1 MKTLKSY
8 WESADLKIIFMAV
21 AYYLAARIGL
31 FLAFENTNTSPVWP
45 PSGIAFALILLLGYR
60 SWPGITIGALIANIL
75 VFFGNEAAPVS
86 NLILASTII
95 AIGNTAEA
103 LAGYFLM
110 KRFIKSNNIFAKT
123 NDTYKFICI
132 AVFMSTISALLGPFG
147 LWISEI
153 IRTELYTEISLLW
166 WIGDIVG
173 ILLFTPFILSWK
185 NKFEFRVT
193 KEKALEVFIYL
204 VLFGTFVT
212 LFQISGISDAIEKS
226 IPFLVMPFL
235 IWLGYRFNLQTAMTA
250 ALVTSVAAIYFTI
263 QHQGPFQL
271 NTTNNSLILL
281 QVFVGVISITLI
293 ILSSTVSERNVA
305 QREIETF
312 SENLEMKVQARTK
325 ALNEEIK
332 TRKKAE
338 ENIIKSN
345 QELRKTNEELDS
357 FVYSVSHDLRA
368 PISSVM
374 GLINLATKEE
384 DPKMV
389 KQYLD
394 MMNKSIVQQD
404 IFIKEILDL
413 SRNAR
418 LELNKDK
425 ISFEEIVNDIFDQL
439 QYSADTE
446 KFERKIDIQQ
456 NKEFYSDKRRIK
468 VVFNNLI
475 SNALRYNNAKKP
487 FVSVQT
493 VVNNGSANIVISDN
507 GRGIGQEHMDN
518 IFKMFYR
525 ATDKGAGSGLGL
537 YIVQETMSK
546 LGGKV
551 QINSQLNKGTQV
563 SLKIPAMS

>member
-1 MKTLKSY
+1 MKALKSFKN
-8 WESADLKIIFMAV
+8 STDLKIILMAV

-75 VFFGNEAAPVS
+75 VFFGNDIAPAS
-86 NLILASTII
+86 NMIIASTLI
-95 AIGNTAEA
+95 AAGNTLEA
-103 LAGYFLM
+103 LFGYFLM
-110 KRFIKSNNIFAKT
+110 HKFIKNTNPFAKT
-123 NDTYKFICI
+123 SDTYKFISI
-132 AVFMSTISALLGPFG
+132 AVLTSIVSALLGPFG
-147 LWISEI
+147 LWISNI
-153 IRTELYTEISLLW
+153 IYTELYTQISIVW
-166 WIGDIVG
+166 WIGDLVG

-185 NKFEFRVT
+185 TPFKFKVT
-193 KEKALEVFIYL
+193 REKVLEVFLYL
-204 VLFGTFVT
+204 LLFGTFVT
-212 LFQISGISDAIEKS
+212 LLQVSVISAAIEKS

-235 IWLGYRFNLQTAMTA
+235 IWLGYRFNLQTAMSA
-250 ALVTSVAAIYFTI
+250 ALLTSVTAIYFTI
-263 QHQGPFQL
+263 QNIGPFEL

-293 ILSSTVSERNVA
+293 ILSATVSERNVA
-305 QREIETF
+305 QKEIIDF
-312 SENLEMKVQARTK
+312 NENLEMKVQARTK

-332 TRKKAE
+332 TRKQAE

-374 GLINLATKEE
+374 GLINLALKEK
-384 DPKMV
+384 DTKMV
-389 KQYLD
+389 NQYLD

-425 ISFEEIVNDIFDQL
+425 ISFEEIVNDIFNQL
-439 QYSADTE
+439 QYSSDTE
-446 KFERKIDIQQ
+446 KVEKKIEIKQT
-456 NKEFYSDKRRIK
+456 KEFYSDKRRIK

-475 SNALRYNNAKKP
+475 SNALRYNNAKNP

-537 YIVQETMSK
+537 YIVQETMTK
-546 LGGKV
+546 LGGNV
-551 QINSQLNKGTQV
+551 EINSQLNKGTQV
-563 SLKIPAMS
+563 SLKIPAM

>member
-1 MKTLKSY
+1 
-8 WESADLKIIFMAV
+8 
-21 AYYLAARIGL
+21 
-31 FLAFENTNTSPVWP
+31 
-45 PSGIAFALILLLGYR
+45 
-60 SWPGITIGALIANIL
+60 
-75 VFFGNEAAPVS
+75 
-86 NLILASTII
+86 
-95 AIGNTAEA
+95 
-103 LAGYFLM
+103 
-110 KRFIKSNNIFAKT
+110 
-123 NDTYKFICI
+123 
-132 AVFMSTISALLGPFG
+132 
-147 LWISEI
+147 
-153 IRTELYTEISLLW
+153 
-166 WIGDIVG
+166 
-173 ILLFTPFILSWK
+173 
-185 NKFEFRVT
+185 
-193 KEKALEVFIYL
+193 
-204 VLFGTFVT
+204 
-212 LFQISGISDAIEKS
+212 
-226 IPFLVMPFL
+226 
-235 IWLGYRFNLQTAMTA
+235 
-250 ALVTSVAAIYFTI
+250 
-263 QHQGPFQL
+263 
-271 NTTNNSLILL
+271 
-281 QVFVGVISITLI
+281 
-293 ILSSTVSERNVA
+293 
-305 QREIETF
+305 
-312 SENLEMKVQARTK
+312 
-325 ALNEEIK
+325 
-332 TRKKAE
+332 
-338 ENIIKSN
+338 
-345 QELRKTNEELDS
+345 
-357 FVYSVSHDLRA
+357 
-368 PISSVM
+368 M